1 MVKMGDLTNLV
12 VKDVK
17 AGYTSSAKQIVKDN
31 LYDLY
36 ALDQNDFNF
45 KEKNN
50 IPIDNIFD
58 IHIDEAFKVD
68 SKTKHEEIFK
78 KKLDTLA
85 NGDMKETDLEKNW
98 IMMDEDYYRYNIDFV
113 SVIIGLAT
121 TGITLLC
128 VGFKIARLIFELAFN
143 KLFAMLFAFADI
155 EDNKKIKAILKNIFS
170 TFAVIMATAVLLK
183 LYIIFVA
190 WLNFTASSVD
200 TGIGFTV
207 TSLAKL
213 ILQIG
218 ASFAV
223 IDGPN
228 IIERILGI
236 DAGLKSG
243 LNTMLGTYGAM
254 KALGSGTKSMISG
267 TKGFAKAT
275 GGAVDSAIKGGA
287 VGAGAMNGLFK
298 NQTSSSGTN
307 DNETENKSSSLQ
319 NEMKNANANSNANI
333 DKNINSSDKNNNKQD
348 LQSEM
353 NNDKKSNEK
362 DFNNSNIE
370 NSAKLHDDMKN
381 LGVETTETLQDEM
394 NGLNNKNNDNLKLNE
409 EMNKETSKSNSPN
422 LQEEMSKE
430 ANRNTIPNLQEE
442 MKGADNI
449 KNDNSS
455 LQDEMKS
462 GSLNNDLRSQINNSP
477 NENLQ
482 SEMSGKEELS
492 SGGKLNDE
500 MNRNANENSN
510 FRSANS
516 NINPVN
522 ESMKNRESSNVNNDG
537 NNGAS
542 QRSFRQVDTKEN
554 FATRKSREIK
564 QAYKLGQSATE
575 RFNIPKNYKNL
586 KDKKNNRM
594 KGDN

>member
-1 MVKMGDLTNLV
+1 
-12 VKDVK
+12 
-17 AGYTSSAKQIVKDN
+17 
-31 LYDLY
+31 
-36 ALDQNDFNF
+36 
-45 KEKNN
+45 
-50 IPIDNIFD
+50 
-58 IHIDEAFKVD
+58 
-68 SKTKHEEIFK
+68 
-78 KKLDTLA
+78 
-85 NGDMKETDLEKNW
+85 
-98 IMMDEDYYRYNIDFV
+98 
-113 SVIIGLAT
+113 
-121 TGITLLC
+121 
-128 VGFKIARLIFELAFN
+128 
-143 KLFAMLFAFADI
+143 
-155 EDNKKIKAILKNIFS
+155 
-170 TFAVIMATAVLLK
+170 
-183 LYIIFVA
+183 
-190 WLNFTASSVD
+190 
-200 TGIGFTV
+200 
-207 TSLAKL
+207 
-213 ILQIG
+213 
-218 ASFAV
+218 
-223 IDGPN
+223 
-228 IIERILGI
+228 
-236 DAGLKSG
+236 
-243 LNTMLGTYGAM
+243 
-254 KALGSGTKSMISG
+254 
-267 TKGFAKAT
+267 
-275 GGAVDSAIKGGA
+275 
-287 VGAGAMNGLFK
+287 
-298 NQTSSSGTN
+298 
-307 DNETENKSSSLQ
+307 
-319 NEMKNANANSNANI
+319 
-333 DKNINSSDKNNNKQD
+333 
-348 LQSEM
+348 M

-381 LGVETTETLQDEM
+381 LGVETTETLQDEI

-455 LQDEMKS
+455 LQDEMKN
-462 GSLNNDLRSQINNSP
+462 GSFNDDLRSQVNNSP

-500 MNRNANENSN
+500 MNRKANENSD
-510 FRSANS
+510 FRSANP

-542 QRSFRQVDTKEN
+542 KRSFRQVDTKEN